1 MKKQGETTVLT
12 VGTDLEYKPT
22 ERRVV
27 HGKRDSDRDLWDLD
41 GHIVCRALSR
51 SVPHPPDVVYT
62 GTMRRVDNGP
72 VLPFSTENL
81 PYKSS
86 WMTIFAAI
94 LLVPP
99 PFLVSAYGHAWWIGG
114 VGPIMLFLLVFSYES
129 TP

>member
-1 MKKQGETTVLT
+1 MANGIATVIYGILMAISVVALFQGAF
-12 VGTDLEYKPT
+12 
-22 ERRVV
+22 RIR
-27 HGKRDSDRDLWDLD
+27 
-41 GHIVCRALSR
+41 
-51 SVPHPPDVVYT
+51 PDVVYT
-62 GTMRRVDNGP
+62 GVHAA
-72 VLPFSTENL
+72 VLITVLFCRFLERKNL

-94 LLVPP
+94 LLVLP